1 MLVDS
6 KLLATII
13 AVAKKEARVLS
24 RDTLALEVKV
34 EKQLKEFHSRSPI
47 LETPDFYIKAGEL
60 FCKWNSGL
68 TLSFGSVVGPKG
80 DKGDKGDRGDKGDKG
95 AGVDYAKIKTLIPE
109 AIPGKD
115 AVVDYNKIKRMI
127 PEATP
132 GKDAVVDY
140 DKIKRMIPEA
150 TPGKDA
156 VVDYDKIK
164 RMIPEAI
171 PGTDGEDGKD
181 AVIDYDKIKRMI
193 PEAIPGTDGE
203 DGKDA
208 VIDYDK
214 IKRMIPEAIP
224 GTDGEDGIDGVGV
237 DKVYLSDNYHL
248 TIKLTSGKVIDVGN
262 VRGAAGVA
270 ASKGGR
276 VTGGYSGGGS
286 GSSVSVVGAEYDSDG
301 TLIISLSNGSTVR
314 ANSPETFET
323 YNRNLKA
330 YNFVANR
337 TGDDITSLV
346 YTKGTSV
353 ITKTFTRANGLL
365 VSITLSGDI
374 PAGIATTK
382 TIVRTSNDKTDF
394 VYS

>member
-150 TPGKDA
+150 
-156 VVDYDKIK
+156 
-164 RMIPEAI
+164 I

-193 PEAIPGTDGE
+193 PEAIPG
-203 DGKDA
+203 
-208 VIDYDK
+208 I
-214 IKRMIPEAIP
+214 
-224 GTDGEDGIDGVGV
+224 DGEDGIDGVGV

-394 VYS
+394 IYS

>member
-115 AVVDYNKIKRMI
+115 AVVDY
-127 PEATP
+127 
-132 GKDAVVDY
+132 
-140 DKIKRMIPEA
+140 
-150 TPGKDA
+150 
-156 VVDYDKIK
+156 DKIK

-171 PGTDGEDGKD
+171 PG
-181 AVIDYDKIKRMI
+181 I
-193 PEAIPGTDGE
+193 
-203 DGKDA
+203 
-208 VIDYDK
+208 
-214 IKRMIPEAIP
+214 
-224 GTDGEDGIDGVGV
+224 DGEDGIDGVGV

-382 TIVRTSNDKTDF
+382 TIVRTSNNKTDF